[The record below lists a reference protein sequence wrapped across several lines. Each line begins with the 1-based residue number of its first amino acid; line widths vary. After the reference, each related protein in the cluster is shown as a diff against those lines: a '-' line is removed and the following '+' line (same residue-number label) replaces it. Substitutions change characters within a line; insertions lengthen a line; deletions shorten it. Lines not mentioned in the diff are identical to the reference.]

1 MNTKTFLGAVIVL
14 ALVIGGFL
22 AVRYTRR
29 VGQQL
34 TSATDTGA
42 SGKPRVRF
50 VKNPREIP
58 ELTMTTID
66 GKTITT
72 KDLAGK
78 VTIFNFWATWC
89 APAARKFQ
97 ISSSFRTSIKTM
109 S

>member
-1 MNTKTFLGAVIVL
+1 MVL

-22 AVRYTRR
+22 AVQHAS
-29 VGQQL
+29 GGPEL
-34 TSATDTGA
+34 TSATDTG

-72 KDLAGK
+72 KDLSGK
-78 VTIFNFWATWC
+78 
-89 APAARKFQ
+89 
-97 ISSSFRTSIKTM
+97 
-109 S
+109 

>member
-1 MNTKTFLGAVIVL
+1 ML

-22 AVRYTRR
+22 AVQYTRR
-29 VGQQL
+29 VGQL

-50 VKNPREIP
+50 VKNPQIP

-72 KDLAGK
+72 KDLSGK
-78 VTIFNFWATWC
+78 
-89 APAARKFQ
+89 
-97 ISSSFRTSIKTM
+97 
-109 S
+109 